1 VYRKSAYRV
10 KERITRLATGSN
22 DVKKEHHHDRA
33 RSDEP
38 KKKRSQM
45 MAIRVLL
52 ADDHRIVRDGLR
64 TLITKQEDMDV
75 VGEAED
81 GRSAIELT
89 KKLLPD
95 VVIMDVTMP
104 DMNGITAT
112 RKIIEEI
119 QSVKVIALSM
129 HSDRRFVSGMM
140 DAGALGYLLKDCA
153 FEELADAIRTVYSN
167 ERYLSA
173 QVADKI
179 NPFLND
185 PGKFKKNLL

>member
-1 VYRKSAYRV
+1 
-10 KERITRLATGSN
+10 
-22 DVKKEHHHDRA
+22 
-33 RSDEP
+33 
-38 KKKRSQM
+38 

>member
-1 VYRKSAYRV
+1 
-10 KERITRLATGSN
+10 
-22 DVKKEHHHDRA
+22 
-33 RSDEP
+33 
-38 KKKRSQM
+38 
-45 MAIRVLL
+45 
-52 ADDHRIVRDGLR
+52 
-64 TLITKQEDMDV
+64 
-75 VGEAED
+75 
-81 GRSAIELT
+81 
-89 KKLLPD
+89 
-95 VVIMDVTMP
+95 
-104 DMNGITAT
+104 
-112 RKIIEEI
+112 
-119 QSVKVIALSM
+119 M